1 MLRWAADAVAKA
13 GTIAIIG
20 VYPPDAEHFPIGTV
34 MNKNLTVQAGNCN
47 HRRYVPEL
55 VELVRAG
62 VVSPSQLLTHV
73 DDLTGAIDAYDAFDE
88 RQDGW
93 HKVALDPANV

>member
-1 MLRWAADAVAKA
+1 VLRWAAESVAKA

-20 VYPPDAEHFPIGTV
+20 VYPPGAEHFPIGTV

-55 VELVRAG
+55 VELVR
-62 VVSPSQLLTHV
+62 S
-73 DDLTGAIDAYDAFDE
+73 GAV
-88 RQDGW
+88 R
-93 HKVALDPANV
+93 PRRTRTC